1 MKHLF
6 KAVTLL
12 ILILSGV
19 TAYSQDAQTPQD
31 TEKAFITS
39 YIDKLHFMVY
49 IDEKT
54 KIAVSDEYL
63 YRKAVTFANDFLSKK
78 NVDVVLLD
86 QIENLKKDHTTL
98 VEDVKGEN
106 LSVVQW
112 LAQKLNADVY
122 IVIDLLVQSEKR
134 GMQFYAQANVSLTVF
149 EASTGRMLASKSY
162 NQLDKSLGSS
172 DELARTNAVG
182 ACINRIMEE
191 LLLTTREYM
200 GKAVERG
207 IRYELY
213 IVDTADARTLLNFIN
228 RLKSQTQVVKSV
240 ESVYST
246 DTEGKYYVYMFGL
259 PEDFESVIY
268 STSETV
274 PGLEGLKLVSQ
285 RGKSFTFTTGM

>member
-1 MKHLF
+1 LF
-6 KAVTLL
+6 TALAALVV
-12 ILILSGV
+12 ILTGV
-19 TAYSQDAQTPQD
+19 RAYGQDARPATEA
-31 TEKAFITS
+31 EKAFIAS

-54 KIAVSDEYL
+54 KIAAGDEYL

-98 VEDVKGEN
+98 VEDVQGEN
-106 LSVVQW
+106 LTVVQW

-122 IVIDLLVQSEKR
+122 IVIDLLMQSEKR
-134 GMQFYAQANVSLTVF
+134 GTQYYAQANVSLTAF

-172 DELARTNAVG
+172 EELARTNAVA
-182 ACINRIMEE
+182 ACINRMMEDF
-191 LLLTTREYM
+191 LRAAREYM

-207 IRYELY
+207 IRYELFL
-213 IVDTADARTLLNFIN
+213 VDTADAKTLLNFIN
-228 RLKSQTQVVKSV
+228 GLKSRTPQITGV
-240 ESVYST
+240 ESVYRT
-246 DTEGKYYVYMFGL
+246 DAEGKYYVYLFGL
-259 PEDFESVIY
+259 PEDFEAVVY
-268 STSETV
+268 SIAETV